1 MKTRI
6 CMLTLFA
13 SVLAGCGSS
22 QSVSG
27 TNDETHTE
35 LAARIYNPGGGTFAT
50 GAAVKVVPGDSTQAV
65 AVGTVD
71 STGLPRTSQVPDGI
85 YTVSVTLDSLVSTID
100 SVVATGGKLQ
110 LTENDTLEASG
121 TLAGVVALQPQDD
134 PATVTVQVLGTENYS
149 NVAENGTFTLTDL
162 PTEKV
167 RLRLVTTLPDYTP
180 TFDTTHATT
189 AAATRIPDTIHMIYT
204 GIPVVTGLEVVNDSA
219 TGQLVLSWHPVAY
232 SALLDYLV
240 FRDTAGA
247 ISYSTLPF
255 AATTDTVWRDTASD
269 SLATIQAWRYRVV
282 VRNRSGTTGTWAQS
296 VTGVSVPP
304 ALRREDSAAWTLV
317 GKGGS
322 VLGTLGSGAM
332 ATASLGT
339 GGPSRTFSV
348 ESSPDGLL
356 WDSVGTSVPTLDL
369 GQTIEWVPGIGAG
382 KAWCLGNS
390 DIGASIE
397 ARIFDGTSWT
407 STTLDESLWPG
418 SGAILFGSAGHIAL
432 TLPGNSP
439 PMSWSTGDG
448 NWHIVQINGQV
459 LGVSDSGIY
468 VASGSHLLLVSW
480 TNPGASPPLRDLG
493 IPPETASRMC
503 DWDGKAAFVGAHGLW
518 VLDTDGWALRRSPA
532 PAAVG
537 TVNANLLLS
546 DPTGSLWSG
555 TLE

>member
-1 MKTRI
+1 MA
-6 CMLTLFA
+6 LFA
-13 SVLAGCGSS
+13 FVLAGCGGNDK
-22 QSVSG
+22 VAG

-35 LAARIYNPGGGTFAT
+35 VAARIYTPGGQTFAT

-71 STGLPRTSQVPDGI
+71 STGLPQTSQVPDGI

-110 LTENDTLEASG
+110 LAENDTLEASG
-121 TLAGVVALQPQDD
+121 TLSGVVALQPQDD

-149 NVAENGTFTLTDL
+149 NVAENGRFTLTDL

-167 RLRLVTTLPDYTP
+167 RLRLVTTLPNYTP

-204 GIPVVTGLEVVNDSA
+204 GIPVVTGLAVVNDSA

-247 ISYSTLPF
+247 IGYSSIPF
-255 AATTDTVWRDTASD
+255 AATTDSTWRDTASD
-269 SLATIQAWRYRVV
+269 STASTQAWRYRVV
-282 VRNRSGTTGTWAQS
+282 VRNRSGIAGTWTES
-296 VTGVSVPP
+296 VTGVSIPP
-304 ALRREDSAAWTLV
+304 ALRRVDSATWTLV
-317 GKGGS
+317 GRGGS
-322 VLGTLGSGAM
+322 TLGTLGSGKM

-339 GGPSRTFSV
+339 GGPSRTFSI

-356 WDSVGTSVPTLDL
+356 WDSAGTSVPTLDL
-369 GQTIEWVPGIGAG
+369 GQTIEWVSGIGAG

-390 DIGASIE
+390 DIGASVQ

-418 SGAILFGSAGHIAL
+418 SGAILFGSPGHIAL
-432 TLPGNSP
+432 TLPGNSAS
-439 PMSWSTGDG
+439 MSWSTGDG
-448 NWHIVQINGQV
+448 TWHQVQVSGQV

-468 VASGSHLLLVSW
+468 VFGGSHLLLVSW
-480 TNPGASPPLRDLG
+480 SDPTLELRDLG
-493 IPPETASRMC
+493 IPPEPASRMC
-503 DWDGKAAFVGAHGLW
+503 EWNGKPTFAGAHGLW
-518 VLDTDGWALRRSPA
+518 VLDADGWALRRSPA
-532 PAAVG
+532 PASIG

>member
-1 MKTRI
+1 LALLA
-6 CMLTLFA
+6 C
-13 SVLAGCGSS
+13 VLAGCGSNDK
-22 QSVSG
+22 VAG

-35 LAARIYNPGGGTFAT
+35 LAARIFNPGGQTFAT

-71 STGLPRTSQVPDGI
+71 STGLPQTSQVPDGI

-110 LTENDTLEASG
+110 LAENDTLEASG
-121 TLAGVVALQPQDD
+121 TLSGVVAMQPQDD

-149 NVAENGTFTLTDL
+149 NVAENGMFTLTDL

-167 RLRLVTTLPDYTP
+167 RLRLITTLPNYTP
-180 TFDTTHATT
+180 TFDTTHSVTGT
-189 AAATRIPDTIHMIYT
+189 ATRIPDTIHMIFT
-204 GIPVVTGLEVVNDSA
+204 GIPVVTGLAVMNDSA

-232 SALLDYLV
+232 SALLDYLI

-247 ISYSTLPF
+247 IAYSSVPF
-255 AATTDTVWRDTASD
+255 AATTDTAWRDTASD
-269 SLATIQAWRYRVV
+269 SMAVIQAWRYRVV
-282 VRNRSGTTGTWAQS
+282 ARNRSGNTGTWAQS
-296 VTGVSVPP
+296 ATGVSVPP
-304 ALRREDSAAWTLV
+304 ALRRVDSATWSLV

-322 VLGTLGSGAM
+322 AIGTIGSGAM
-332 ATASLGT
+332 ATATLGT

-356 WDSVGTSVPTLDL
+356 WDSLGTSVPTLDL

-390 DIGASIE
+390 DIGASIQ
-397 ARIFDGTSWT
+397 ARIFDGISWT

-418 SGAILFGSAGHIAL
+418 TGAVLFGSAGHIAL

-439 PMSWSTGDG
+439 SMSWSTGDG

-459 LGVSDSGIY
+459 QGVSDSGIY
-468 VASGSHLLLVSW
+468 VFGGSHLLLVSW
-480 TNPGASPPLRDLG
+480 SDPTVKLRDLG
-493 IPPETASRMC
+493 IPPESATRMS
-503 DWDGKAAFVGAHGLW
+503 DWNGKPTLLGAHGLW
-518 VLDTDGWALRRSPA
+518 VLDADGWALRRSPT
-532 PAAVG
+532 PISIG
-537 TVNANLLLS
+537 TVNAKLLLS
-546 DPTGSLWSG
+546 DPTGNLWSG

>member
-1 MKTRI
+1 VRDRI
-6 CMLTLFA
+6 PWLALFA
-13 SVLAGCGSS
+13 FVLAGCGGNDK
-22 QSVSG
+22 VAG

-35 LAARIYNPGGGTFAT
+35 VAARIYTPGGQTFAT

-71 STGLPRTSQVPDGI
+71 STGLPQTSQVPDGI

-110 LTENDTLEASG
+110 LAENDTLEASG
-121 TLAGVVALQPQDD
+121 TLSGVVALQPQDD

-149 NVAENGTFTLTDL
+149 NVAENGRFTLTDL

-167 RLRLVTTLPDYTP
+167 RLRLVTTLPNYTP

-204 GIPVVTGLEVVNDSA
+204 GIPVVTGLAVVNDSA

-247 ISYSTLPF
+247 IGYSSIPF
-255 AATTDTVWRDTASD
+255 AATTDSTWRDTASD
-269 SLATIQAWRYRVV
+269 STASTQAWRYRVV
-282 VRNRSGTTGTWAQS
+282 VRNRSGIAGTWTES
-296 VTGVSVPP
+296 VTGVSIPP
-304 ALRREDSAAWTLV
+304 ALRRVDSATWTLV
-317 GKGGS
+317 GRGGS
-322 VLGTLGSGAM
+322 TLGTLGSGKM

-339 GGPSRTFSV
+339 GGPSRTFSI

-356 WDSVGTSVPTLDL
+356 WDSAGTSVPTLDL
-369 GQTIEWVPGIGAG
+369 GQTIEWVSGIGAG

-390 DIGASIE
+390 DIGASVQ

-432 TLPGNSP
+432 TLPGNSAS
-439 PMSWSTGDG
+439 MSWSTGDG
-448 NWHIVQINGQV
+448 TWHQVQVSGQV

-468 VASGSHLLLVSW
+468 VFGGSHLLLVSW
-480 TNPGASPPLRDLG
+480 SDPTLELRDLG
-493 IPPETASRMC
+493 IPPEPASRMC
-503 DWDGKAAFVGAHGLW
+503 EWNGKPTFAGAHGLW
-518 VLDTDGWALRRSPA
+518 VLDADGWALRRSPA
-532 PAAVG
+532 PASIG

>member
-1 MKTRI
+1 
-6 CMLTLFA
+6 LALLA
-13 SVLAGCGSS
+13 GVLAGCGSS
-22 QSVSG
+22 DKVAG

-35 LAARIYNPGGGTFAT
+35 LAARIFNPGGRTFAT

-71 STGLPRTSQVPDGI
+71 STGLPQTSQVPDGI

-110 LTENDTLEASG
+110 LAENDTLEASG
-121 TLAGVVALQPQDD
+121 TLSGVVALQPQDD

-167 RLRLVTTLPDYTP
+167 RLRLITTLPNYTP

-189 AAATRIPDTIHMIYT
+189 ATATRIPDTIHMIYT
-204 GIPVVTGLEVVNDSA
+204 GIPVVTGLAVANDSA
-219 TGQLVLSWHPVAY
+219 TGQLMLSWHPVAY
-232 SALLDYLV
+232 SALLDYLI

-247 ISYSTLPF
+247 IGYSNTPF
-255 AATTDTVWRDTASD
+255 AATPDSIWRDTASD
-269 SLATIQAWRYRVV
+269 SMATIQSWRYRVV
-282 VRNRSGTTGTWAQS
+282 VRNRSGSQGTWTES
-296 VTGVSVPP
+296 VTGISVPP
-304 ALRREDSAAWTLV
+304 ALRRVDSAAWTLV

-322 VLGTLGSGAM
+322 ALGILGSGEM

-339 GGPSRTFSV
+339 GGPSRTLSI

-356 WDSVGTSVPTLDL
+356 WDSVGTPVPTLDL

-382 KAWCLGNS
+382 RAWCLGNS
-390 DIGASIE
+390 DIGASIQ
-397 ARIFDGTSWT
+397 ARIFDGNSWT
-407 STTLDESLWPG
+407 STTLDQSLWPG
-418 SGAILFGSAGHIAL
+418 SGAILFGSPGHVAL

-448 NWHIVQINGQV
+448 TWHQVQVSGEV

-468 VASGSHLLLVSW
+468 VFGGSHLLQVSW
-480 TNPGASPPLRDLG
+480 SDPTVERRDLG
-493 IPPETASRMC
+493 IPPEPASRMC
-503 DWDGKAAFVGAHGLW
+503 DWNDKPAFVGAHGIW
-518 VLDTDGWALRRSPA
+518 VLDADGWALRRSPTPTA
-532 PAAVG
+532 IG

-546 DPTGSLWSG
+546 DPTGNLWSG